1 MAKAQTTDVTPE
13 EVVVDAPVTVEAVA
27 EEVAPEEVV
36 AEEIAPVLLNQPVP
50 EKESSGYGSRDFN
63 SSL

>member
-13 EVVVDAPVTVEAVA
+13 EVVVDAPVTVEVVV
-27 EEVAPEEVV
+27 EEV
-36 AEEIAPVLLNQPVP
+36 APVLLNQPVP
-50 EKESSGYGSRDFN
+50 EKEAPGYGSRDFN